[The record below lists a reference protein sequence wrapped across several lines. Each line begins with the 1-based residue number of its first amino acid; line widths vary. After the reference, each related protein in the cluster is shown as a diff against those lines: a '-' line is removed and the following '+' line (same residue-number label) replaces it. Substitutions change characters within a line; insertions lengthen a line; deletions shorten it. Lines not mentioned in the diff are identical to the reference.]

1 MTTTRRSVLSKAI
14 GVGMLTSVAGLSSVL
29 LGSATALADDRRDDR
44 RDDRKDEKHYPKIHA
59 SLEALRDARAE
70 LASAGDDFHGRKES
84 AQRAVD
90 EAIRQ
95 LEALVA
101 ERP

>member
-14 GVGMLTSVAGLSSVL
+14 GAGMLTSVAGLSSVL
-29 LGSATALADDRRDDR
+29 LGSGNALADDRRDER
-44 RDDRKDEKHYPKIHA
+44 RDEKRYPKIRA
-59 SLEALRDARAE
+59 SLDALRDARAE
-70 LASAGDDFHGRKES
+70 LANAGDDFRGRKET
-84 AQRAVD
+84 AMKAVD